1 MRLKMTPEQL
11 LKDLLHSESFD
22 DLVSYR
28 LKMSLESAVETLT
41 ELYNKRSWSA
51 NNYDDYVD
59 TLRYARALT
68 VVLSWFD
75 VNDWYDVDVELNKFS
90 LRLDQEFNPE
100 QLPPGRA
107 PLSDDWFKEKT
118 AAFRFDEC

>member
-75 VNDWYDVDVELNKFS
+75 INDWYDVDIELNKFS
-90 LRLDQEFNPE
+90 LRLDQDFEPDR
-100 QLPPGRA
+100 LPSGRS